1 MNKKHRDGISVRAF
15 AKKMGVSHN
24 AVVSRIKTGKFD
36 AALFEDGS
44 VNEALATAIWNENP
58 TKRPASLLAPDGK
71 VRTKIKQAST
81 DGANEYKIKLERMQV
96 ALESEKIALER
107 LRETTVDREEV
118 KRAAREFGRA
128 HRDAMLNFP
137 HRFGASIAAQVGCD
151 TANLIGAID
160 YYMRNALLEAVNI
173 PVPFHDPHSPELE
186 NLQETNNG

>member
-1 MNKKHRDGISVRAF
+1 MNKKYREGLSVRAF

-58 TKRPASLLAPDGK
+58 TKKTHQKS
-71 VRTKIKQAST
+71 TQIKQDSAKA
-81 DGANEYKIKLERMQV
+81 ANEFEIKLERIQV
-96 ALESEKIALER
+96 ALEREKIALEK
-107 LRETTVDREEV
+107 LRETTVDREEM
-118 KRAAREFGRA
+118 KKAAREFGRA
-128 HRDAMLNFP
+128 HRDAMLKFP

-151 TANLIGAID
+151 AASLIGAID
-160 YYMRNALLEAVNI
+160 YYMRTALLEAVNI

-186 NLQETNNG
+186 ILQETNNG

>member
-1 MNKKHRDGISVRAF
+1 MNKKTRKGLSVRAF
-15 AKKMGVSHN
+15 AKKIGVSHN
-24 AVVSRIKTGKFD
+24 AVVSRFKTGKFD
-36 AALFEDGS
+36 KALFEDGS
-44 VNEALATAIWNENP
+44 VNEALATSIWNENP
-58 TKRPASLLAPDGK
+58 TKRPAPFLAPDGQP
-71 VRTKIKQAST
+71 RTKIKQAST
-81 DGANEYKIKLERMQV
+81 EGANEYKIKLERMQV

-151 TANLIGAID
+151 AASLIGAID
-160 YYMRNALLEAVNI
+160 YYMRTALLEAVNI

>member
-1 MNKKHRDGISVRAF
+1 RKGLSVRAF

-44 VNEALATAIWNENP
+44 VNEALATSIWNENP
-58 TKRPASLLAPDGK
+58 TKRPASLLAPDGQP
-71 VRTKIKQAST
+71 RTKIKQAST

-107 LRETTVDREEV
+107 LRETTVDREEM
-118 KRAAREFGRA
+118 KKAAREFGRA

-151 TANLIGAID
+151 AASLIGAID
-160 YYMRNALLEAVNI
+160 YYMRTALLEAVNI